1 MIFFEE
7 IDENGQYSIW
17 KVIMTTS
24 EMYSEFIK
32 SFPKFEQ
39 VVKDYKRYSDD
50 SIQIFTK
57 QGKSFVF
64 SKKDGEI
71 RLTSI

>member
-32 SFPKFEQ
+32 LFPKFEPM
-39 VVKDYKRYSDD
+39 VKDYKRYSDD
-50 SIQIFTK
+50 SIKISTK